1 MVANRLSMNSD
12 RFLGQYIGISRALYH
27 EVRDLPLVCPH
38 GHVDPALLSAHEV
51 SFPDPV
57 SLLIRPDHYLLR
69 MLYSQGLPLEFFLDE
84 EQDPRLVWRR
94 FAENYQLFW
103 ATPSGVWLDHQLAET
118 FEVEQKLSGVT
129 ADETYDAIAA
139 KLKQPNYRPRALFE
153 RFNIEVLCT
162 TDGATDSLEYHQKI
176 RDDDWSGKVLPTFRP
191 DKLFCF
197 GSPQW
202 PQELAKLQNQ
212 VTSNVSTW
220 KGFLDGIR
228 ERRAVFKELG
238 CVATDHGCEIPFT
251 EHLTAAEAE
260 GLFDEA
266 LRGKLPA
273 YDHRRLEGHMLIEMA
288 GMSCEDGLVMQL
300 HAGSHRNH
308 NSFVFDKF
316 GPDKG
321 CDIPRSVDFTHGLKP
336 LLNAFGND
344 PRFRLIVFTLD
355 ESTYSR
361 ELAPL
366 AGHYPALRLGPPW
379 WFLDSL
385 NGMKRYFD
393 QVMETA
399 GVYNTA
405 GFNDDTRAFC
415 SIPARHDMWRRASC
429 RWLSEVVVDG
439 LLSADQASV
448 LAKEL
453 AVGRA
458 RSAYRLED

>member
-1 MVANRLSMNSD
+1 
-12 RFLGQYIGISRALYH
+12 
-27 EVRDLPLVCPH
+27 
-38 GHVDPALLSAHEV
+38 
-51 SFPDPV
+51 
-57 SLLIRPDHYLLR
+57 
-69 MLYSQGLPLEFFLDE
+69 
-84 EQDPRLVWRR
+84 
-94 FAENYQLFW
+94 
-103 ATPSGVWLDHQLAET
+103 
-118 FEVEQKLSGVT
+118 
-129 ADETYDAIAA
+129 
-139 KLKQPNYRPRALFE
+139 
-153 RFNIEVLCT
+153 
-162 TDGATDSLEYHQKI
+162 
-176 RDDDWSGKVLPTFRP
+176 
-191 DKLFCF
+191 
-197 GSPQW
+197 
-202 PQELAKLQNQ
+202 
-212 VTSNVSTW
+212 
-220 KGFLDGIR
+220 
-228 ERRAVFKELG
+228 
-238 CVATDHGCEIPFT
+238 
-251 EHLTAAEAE
+251 
-260 GLFDEA
+260 
-266 LRGKLPA
+266 
-273 YDHRRLEGHMLIEMA
+273 MLIEMA

-361 ELAPL
+361 ELAPM

-415 SIPARHDMWRRASC
+415 SIPARHDMWRRAAC

-458 RSAYRLED
+458 RSAYRLDD